1 MLHDDKRMDDE
12 AKQEWCDALR
22 EFQSCDTTEHLLRF
36 QVVESTRGH
45 TIVEKG
51 YWLKYDPSE
60 QPERVAALNW
70 RGTPLAEAT
79 IRTPII
85 PADGVWF
92 VTATVEEPKSPV
104 SHSGLQVRFA
114 GQWSTGSYDIVRDLG
129 GFALRDTFD
138 MFSWGVYHLFGISF
152 SYLRAVLL

>member
-92 VTATVEEPKSPV
+92 VTATVEEPKSPAAIRRWRLGNAYE
-104 SHSGLQVRFA
+104 H
-114 GQWSTGSYDIVRDLG
+114 GSYYDEDGDPFDPGNAANWDGDQQVGFRD
-129 GFALRDTFD
+129 
-138 MFSWGVYHLFGISF
+138 
-152 SYLRAVLL
+152 